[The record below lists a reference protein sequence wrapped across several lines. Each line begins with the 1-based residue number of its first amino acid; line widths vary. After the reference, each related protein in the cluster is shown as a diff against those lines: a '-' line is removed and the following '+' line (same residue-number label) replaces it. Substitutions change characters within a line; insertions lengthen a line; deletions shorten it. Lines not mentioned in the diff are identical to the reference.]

1 MSKGCQTLIE
11 QYTAPTMYTIKEA
24 ALRTGLTEP
33 VLRAWER
40 RYGVVTPA
48 RTAGG
53 YRVYDE
59 AALRR
64 LRSMRRLIADGWS
77 ASAAAAAIIAG
88 TEPATGDVPGGTG
101 GATVSE
107 QPAVLV
113 EHLVNAAEA
122 LDSQRIE
129 VVLDEMFAAGTYER
143 IVEDYVIPSLRSLGD
158 AWAAGRVTVA
168 GEHVASNAVLRR
180 LAASFQASGSGRDGA
195 RPVLVGMPPGARHEL
210 GGLIFATSLRRHGIP
225 VIYLGADL
233 PLDDWVE
240 AVQRTDARAVVIGA
254 VMPTDASAARSVA
267 VGVRAVRPELIIAFG
282 GAAAPDPDGSL
293 GSPAT
298 TIRLPA
304 DVGDAVKVLVGA
316 LMGTATQA
324 PSA

>member
-1 MSKGCQTLIE
+1 
-11 QYTAPTMYTIKEA
+11 MYTIKEA

-33 VLRAWER
+33 LLRAWER

-64 LRSMRRLIADGWS
+64 LRSMRRLIEDGWS
-77 ASAAAAAIIAG
+77 TSAAAAAIIAG
-88 TEPATGDVPGGTG
+88 TEPATGDAPGGPG
-101 GATVSE
+101 GATAGE
-107 QPAVLV
+107 QPAMLV

-129 VVLDEMFAAGTYER
+129 AVLDEMFAAGSYER
-143 IVEDYVIPSLRSLGD
+143 VVEDYVIPSLRALGD
-158 AWAAGRVTVA
+158 AWASGRMDVA
-168 GEHVASNAVLRR
+168 GEHVASNAVLHR
-180 LAASFQASGSGRDGA
+180 LAASFQASGPGRDGA

-233 PLDDWVE
+233 PLDDWVA
-240 AVQRTDARAVVIGA
+240 AVERTDARAVVIGA
-254 VMPTDASAARSVA
+254 VMRTDASAARSVA
-267 VGVRAVRPELIIAFG
+267 VGLRAVRPEVIIAFG
-282 GAAAPDPDGSL
+282 GAAAPVPDGSL
-293 GSPAT
+293 GSGAT

-304 DVGDAVKVLVGA
+304 EVGDAVEVLVGA
-316 LMGTATQA
+316 LMGTATRG
-324 PSA
+324 SRRTS

>member
-1 MSKGCQTLIE
+1 
-11 QYTAPTMYTIKEA
+11 MYTIKEA

-88 TEPATGDVPGGTG
+88 SEPATGDAPSGTG
-101 GATVSE
+101 GLTASE

-113 EHLVNAAEA
+113 EHLVLAAEA

-129 VVLDEMFAAGTYER
+129 AVLDEMFAAGTYER
-143 IVEDYVIPSLRSLGD
+143 IVEDYVIPSLRALGD

-195 RPVLVGMPPGARHEL
+195 RPVLVGMPPGAHHEL

-240 AVQRTDARAVVIGA
+240 AVQRIDARAVVIGA
-254 VMPTDASAARSVA
+254 VMPTDAVAARSVA
-267 VGVRAVRPELIIAFG
+267 VGVRAVRPDLIIAFG

-304 DVGDAVKVLVGA
+304 DVGDAVEVLVGA
-316 LMGTATQA
+316 LVGTATQG
-324 PSA
+324 SSRTS